1 MNSQQSRIQEWS
13 KKVNLPLLQ
22 YYFGKRPLFFNL
34 KDYKI
39 QPWPSF
45 NLPRSLVNA
54 NSFQF
59 DEKVQPYFSSF
70 ILCLLGFI
78 WTNQERIQ
86 CPVDPCR

>member
-1 MNSQQSRIQEWS
+1 MAIADHLNFQQSRIEKRS
-13 KKVNLPLLQ
+13 SVINLPLLQ

-34 KDYKI
+34 KGYKI
-39 QPWPSF
+39 QSWPSF

-70 ILCLLGFI
+70 IRGLLGVI
-78 WTNQERIQ
+78 WTSQGRI
-86 CPVDPCR
+86 